1 MRYAQKHD
9 DQTMVL
15 SDKIQSGEWYVWLE
29 SESVESSTSLLL
41 GICDFET
48 AKKLQRIGLKTR
60 DISAETSVENGR
72 QCRETYLAATRAK
85 PLLS

>member
-29 SESVESSTSLLL
+29 SESGEASTSLLL
-41 GICDFET
+41 DICDLET
-48 AKKLQRIGLKTR
+48 AKK
-60 DISAETSVENGR
+60 
-72 QCRETYLAATRAK
+72 RAK
-85 PLLS
+85 NWLTNTGHICGDKCGEWEAVP